1 MNIKSNCLLCS
12 LILAVFSF
20 AEQVPKQLLDGLS
33 SEQFEIRETS
43 ETELQKWINQ
53 QGLPGIKAICKVQQ
67 ESNDPEVRF
76 RCLRVLRSQSDKDY
90 LKDGQG
96 YLGVQLW
103 EEMLDL
109 PGDKKPRVCL
119 RITYVIPG
127 SQAEIAGIKVGDMI
141 TSMDGSK
148 WYERG
153 AIEQLIQTVAS
164 YNPLKKVVFE
174 IKRAGAD
181 ELIEVPVILGKRPVK
196 DLRAMY
202 ESDLQKLEKE
212 ARDRHFDEWLKKQ
225 KAAQ

>member
-33 SEQFEIRETS
+33 SEQFKIRETS
-43 ETELQKWINQ
+43 ETELEKWTNEK
-53 QGLPGIKAICKVQQ
+53 GLVGIKAICKVQQ
-67 ESNDPEVRF
+67 ESDDPEVRF

-109 PGDKKPRVCL
+109 PGDKKPRFCL
-119 RITYVIPG
+119 RITFVIPG
-127 SQAEIAGIKVGDMI
+127 SQAEIAGIKVGDI
-141 TSMDGSK
+141 IASLDGTK

-164 YNPLKKVVFE
+164 YKPLRKVVFE
-174 IKRAGAD
+174 IKRPG
-181 ELIEVPVILGKRPVK
+181 ENVLIEVPVILGKRPVK

-202 ESDLQKLEKE
+202 DSDLEKLEKE
-212 ARDRHFDEWLKKQ
+212 ARDKHFDEWLKKQ
-225 KAAQ
+225 KASH